1 MNTAPSVFRR
11 GDSTRSVRRSWVWLC
26 ALCCTSLLSL
36 QAQTPGPPS
45 ELVDEVRLPLEKITP
60 ELLPDRIPVPLNEY
74 QALRRFAEAA
84 RSTPAPTRLL
94 KAHYTATYSGHLLS
108 EGKLSW
114 TLQNATRVARTRPME
129 PLGLSVRDLKW
140 GEQSAIWG
148 TSPAGLLEVLIDRP
162 LGEMQGLW
170 ELSGKTVGEHDEFV
184 LQVPPAVV
192 SHITLQVP
200 VGHVVTAAG
209 QAVSS
214 KPGSEGFTS
223 WEIVLGGRSEC
234 QIVIHQPQPAES
246 TTPLILVQ
254 HETLYALRQEG
265 LRVTTDLRLE
275 VTNSAVREIPIWA
288 DPDLEIF
295 SITYGNEIPLPWQ
308 TTAVDGRQRLLV
320 QLPDALLGPGRTLR
334 LRGVAPLKTDVEW
347 KLPNVAIAGGALVD
361 GNAELRLMPPLQLQ
375 ELNCSGYRQVGVETS
390 PTREDLLTF
399 KQFRT
404 DGVLSVKL
412 GKPRPRVLARVL
424 SDLQTSAAEWNCFT
438 QLQLTGAEG
447 AAFSI
452 DCRIPAGWE
461 VTDVRDPQAPQL
473 DWSVTTTP
481 EGQRLLSL
489 QFLEALTPEKM
500 RTIEIDARRSA
511 TNGDQTFPIPAF
523 EPLVVDDLSM
533 LVAVNSAPDVRPVL
547 ESGTSF
553 EPCEPVDL
561 DVEWVSNKFWKTP
574 LIERSPAPLLLRLNG
589 SVPEGHFSLQSL
601 QTPIE
606 VVAEM
611 KVLATADKLTKSVNL
626 QITPRHG
633 KTERVLV
640 YHSEPGPQLNW
651 VLVGAT
657 PRIVEARKLPI
668 FRHAAWDLPTSGELW
683 ELRLPQPQ
691 STPFELEGIRIRG
704 LTPTGRLGL
713 VFVPQAQAFRGRVSV
728 EAPADLGLELTAWQT
743 DSDAITTSNS
753 ATHERVWSWHLPTA
767 TLRFQT
773 RIAAE
778 LVPAAVVRRIAIQ
791 ARWTLEPNAH
801 DYYVAQ
807 LELGSGF
814 NGRELR
820 CTLPADTEV
829 TEVKVDGQPIPVESP
844 APGSPLVLTN
854 VTDEQLVTIAYRARS
869 RGLLRPTWRTLLLPK
884 LEIPVLRCDVELL
897 TPSGFRL
904 GSEPRGMVLKSSTPS
919 ISTLQRLFGPLG
931 RSTQEVFFNPLSPLT
946 WAQSWNRQA
955 ASLNETEAPSEAA
968 SASSVAGNDLPHH
981 SVLVTPTN
989 QGTDSLPVSL
999 QQAGWKVWRG
1009 SAAMLPNRIDLWLWS
1024 NRQATGTAWLG
1035 FWVCLLVGITLR
1047 LLRVSPGG
1055 GLGLLALTVEILLA
1069 VVLPPVPAQVV
1080 GGCLAGTLLAL
1091 LWPQRLMKRPDSSSE
1106 HQSELIPQGSTHT
1119 YLPHS
1124 SQVTA
1129 PVLLLI
1135 TLGLGGSLTLAQ
1147 AQPTNGNGNSNGLPR
1162 VLIPVDA
1169 SNKPL
1174 GQPPLAYVP
1183 ERLVK
1188 EWTALRAAQESRAAW
1203 LIKSG
1208 EYILRRD
1215 AAQQVGLT
1223 ARYEVTVLSDAAE
1236 VEISFPL
1243 TGINFGGPT
1252 ACLVNGEPHP
1262 VMTRPDSTTLI
1273 VRVAGV
1279 SSGPAAPPM
1288 PETAE
1293 GPAAGV
1299 TGAPFPVAS
1308 RTYRVEFQGYPIIQS
1323 VGNRQWMELTAPRVH
1338 AALWTL
1344 QNDHPDAPW
1353 TNRIGD
1359 TVYTVAAKQSWP
1371 RRTGPVTKL
1380 RIEPSPAAAAPVA
1393 APALEAR
1400 LALLADVRPAV
1411 SQLHYQVSYR
1421 VTEGQVSNVAWQ
1433 LPPGLAVRNVSG
1445 PEVFDWHL
1453 APSAGGTSQLQVDL
1467 RSPVSEGFVIKVE
1480 ALLPNDGPPSQ
1491 ITVLPVQL
1499 LTPTKELLRPAA
1511 AFAGIRTTSEFQ
1523 AEAAADA
1530 GEQIG
1535 SATVDEFVNEWGKTS
1550 IELKP
1555 QVAYSLLDPVP
1566 LKIGL
1571 RSLNAQRVV
1580 RMNSVGVLGSRRLLW
1595 SLNATIE
1602 VQTAAAYSHQLEI
1615 DPRLNVTSVSI
1626 QEDAA
1631 NRLLRWTRT
1640 GDVLHVFLR
1649 DKTTGTQTLTLQGTM
1664 PAQVPQELALPTIK
1678 FADATIADARLQLY
1692 QEPDLEVELADPD
1705 KWERLEVPSE
1715 LRMGAA
1721 RNLLVGR
1728 FKWQPDAGPFI
1739 VRAAQNEPVLNY
1751 SAVTSLQPRDG
1762 RWKLTTNLLFE
1773 VLQGHGS
1780 QFSIRVPP
1788 ELPLV
1793 RVDAADVRQ
1802 LLEREPDGGQRIV
1815 LIPQAPV
1822 RGRFVV
1828 QVSGEVN
1835 LPAGSAAV
1843 IPEILGLNAARTEH
1857 FVVLPP
1863 DAQLTVDPR
1872 TSGLTPESLPAELDK
1887 LLPTDVQ
1894 GTPGH
1899 QYRGTAGSWTVALA
1913 RPQEDTPQTGVLWS
1927 ETLIWCGPSNEV
1939 AGRTSILL
1947 GPQESE
1953 QVDLTVPAGVELQGV
1968 LLDGEFIPHASLQE
1982 RRLLIPLT
1990 FPQAGH
1996 ALTVYWTQGATSFG
2010 MFFHRS
2016 TFHWPRVAEH
2026 QATEQYVTLT
2036 PAPGFRAHTRDGNS
2050 VERITVQ
2057 VSELQAL
2064 LQLMH
2069 QRAAGGPAPHD
2080 PQWLFLHR
2088 QAASLIRRLQDESR
2102 WQASSSAL
2110 QERFAKLKAQFQP
2123 WEQLDVTAG
2132 PAEQPGIPPANLLR
2146 AFASLEGNLAGPHSL
2161 LVRLEPES
2169 ASNQLPVS
2177 FVDESVWRWMLGL
2190 SMSALVLCLAW
2201 PLLRW
2206 KVPGWLSEQPAVSWA
2221 LLGAIWW
2228 YCLTPSWLGMVWL
2241 TLAAIYVVRQLL
2253 RSRASASA
2261 PPEEEP
2267 EQSKSF
2273 VLQS

>member
-1 MNTAPSVFRR
+1 MNTALSLFRGVDTTRSIRR
-11 GDSTRSVRRSWVWLC
+11 GWIWLC
-26 ALCCTSLLSL
+26 VMCCTNLLPL
-36 QAQTPGPPS
+36 LAQTPGPPS

-60 ELLPDRIPVPLNEY
+60 ELLPNRIPVPLDEY
-74 QALRRFAEAA
+74 QVLKRNAETA
-84 RSTPAPTRLL
+84 RNTPAPTRLL

-108 EGKLSW
+108 EGTFSW
-114 TLQNATRVARTRPME
+114 TLQNATRIARTRPME

-140 GEQSAIWG
+140 GDQPAVWG
-148 TSPAGLLEVLIDRP
+148 TSPAGRLEVLLDRP
-162 LGEMQGLW
+162 LGELQGLW

-184 LQVPPAVV
+184 VQVPTAVA

-200 VGHVVTAAG
+200 VGHVVTAVG

-214 KPGSEGFTS
+214 KPGKEGFTA

-246 TTPLILVQ
+246 ATPLILVQ

-265 LRVTTDLRLE
+265 LRLTADLRLE

-295 SITYGNEIPLPWQ
+295 SITYGNDIPLPWQ

-320 QLPDALLGPGRTLR
+320 QLPDALRGPGRTLR
-334 LRGVAPLKTDVEW
+334 LRGVAPLKSDVEW
-347 KLPNVAIAGGALVD
+347 KLPNVAIAGAALVD
-361 GNAELRLMPPLQLQ
+361 GHAELRLMPPLQLQ

-412 GKPRPRVLARVL
+412 GKPQPRILARVL
-424 SDLQTSAAEWNCFT
+424 SDLQTGAAEWNCFT

-447 AAFSI
+447 AAFSVA
-452 DCRIPAGWE
+452 CRIPAGWD
-461 VTDVRDPQAPQL
+461 VIDVRDPQAPKL

-489 QFLEALTPEKM
+489 QFLEAVTPDKV
-500 RTIEIDARRSA
+500 RIIEIDARHSA
-511 TNGDQTFPIPAF
+511 TSGDQTFPIPAF
-523 EPLVVDDLSM
+523 EPLAVDDLSM
-533 LVAVNSAPDVRPVL
+533 LVAVNSAPEVRPVL

-561 DVEWVSNKFWKTP
+561 DVEWVSSKFWKTP
-574 LIERSPAPLLLRLNG
+574 LADRSPVPLLLRLNG
-589 SVPEGHFSLQSL
+589 TAPEGQFSLQSL

-606 VVAEM
+606 VVAEIQ
-611 KVLATADKLTKSVNL
+611 VQATADKLTKNVKL

-640 YHSEPGPQLNW
+640 YHSEPGPQLDW
-651 VLVGAT
+651 TLAGAT
-657 PRIVEARKLPI
+657 PRAIEARKLPI
-668 FRHAAWDLPTSGELW
+668 SRHAAWDLPTSGELW

-691 STPFELEGIRIRG
+691 SAPFELEGVRVRG

-713 VFVPQAQAFRGRVSV
+713 VFVPQAQAFRGRVSI
-728 EAPADLGLELTAWQT
+728 EAPSDLGLELTAWQT
-743 DSDAITTSNS
+743 DSDAITSSNS
-753 ATHERVWSWHLPTA
+753 AIHERVWSWHLPTA

-773 RIAAE
+773 RVATE
-778 LVPAAVVRRIAIQ
+778 LTPDAVVRRIAIQ
-791 ARWTLEPNAH
+791 GRWTLQPNAH

-820 CTLPADTEV
+820 CTLPTDAEV
-829 TEVKVDGQPIPVESP
+829 TEVKIDGQPIPVESP
-844 APGSPLVLTN
+844 APGGPLVLTN

-869 RGLLRPTWRTLLLPK
+869 RGLLRPMWRTLLLPK

-919 ISTLQRLFGPLG
+919 TSTLQRLFGPLG
-931 RSTQEVFFNPLSPLT
+931 RSSQEVFFNPLSPLT
-946 WAQSWNRQA
+946 WAQSWSRQA
-955 ASLNETEAPSEAA
+955 TRLNETEAPAETSDTPVETSDDFMSRGTPAT
-968 SASSVAGNDLPHH
+968 SAVQGPDL
-981 SVLVTPTN
+981 
-989 QGTDSLPVSL
+989 LPVSL

-1009 SAAMLPNRIDLWLWS
+1009 SAAMLPDRIDLWLWS
-1024 NRQATGTAWLG
+1024 HRQATGTAWLG
-1035 FWVCLLVGITLR
+1035 FWICLLLGITLR
-1047 LLRVSPGG
+1047 LLHVSPGG
-1055 GLGLLALTVEILLA
+1055 SLGMLALTVEILLA
-1069 VVLPPVPAQVV
+1069 IVLPPVPAQVV
-1080 GGCLAGTLLAL
+1080 GGCLAGTILAL
-1091 LWPQRLMKRPDSSSE
+1091 LWPQRLMRRPDPASE
-1106 HQSELIPQGSTHT
+1106 QLGELVPQGSTRT

-1124 SQVTA
+1124 SRVTA
-1129 PVLLLI
+1129 QVLMLVA
-1135 TLGLGGSLTLAQ
+1135 LGLCGSLAF
-1147 AQPTNGNGNSNGLPR
+1147 AQPQTTNGNGNGLPR

-1169 SNKPL
+1169 NNKPL

-1188 EWTALRAAQESRAAW
+1188 EWNALQSARETRAAW

-1215 AAQQVGLT
+1215 ATQQVGLT

-1236 VEISFPL
+1236 VEILFPL
-1243 TGINFGGPT
+1243 TGINFGGPA

-1262 VMTRPDSTTLI
+1262 VLTRADSTTLVI
-1273 VRVAGV
+1273 RVPGV
-1279 SSGPAAPPM
+1279 ASGPAAPPM
-1288 PETAE
+1288 PEAAE
-1293 GPAAGV
+1293 QPAAG
-1299 TGAPFPVAS
+1299 TTAAPFAIAT

-1323 VGNRQWMELTAPRVH
+1323 VGNRQWMELTTPRLH

-1344 QNDHPDAPW
+1344 QNDHPEVPW

-1359 TVYTVAAKQSWP
+1359 TVYSVAAKQSWP

-1380 RIEPSPAAAAPVA
+1380 RIEPSPGVAAPSAAPV
-1393 APALEAR
+1393 LEAR
-1400 LALLADVRPAV
+1400 LALLADVQPAV

-1421 VTEGQVSNVAWQ
+1421 VTEGQVANVAWR
-1433 LPPGLAVRNVSG
+1433 LPAGLAVRSVTG

-1453 APSAGGTSQLQVDL
+1453 VPSAGGTSQLQVDL
-1467 RSPVSEGFVIKVE
+1467 QSPVSEGFLIKVE

-1491 ITVLPVQL
+1491 ITILPVQL
-1499 LTPTKELLRPAA
+1499 LTPTKEPLRPMA

-1523 AEAAADA
+1523 GEAAADA
-1530 GEQIG
+1530 GEQIAP
-1535 SATVDEFVNEWGKTS
+1535 ATVDEFVNEWGKTS

-1571 RSLNAQRVV
+1571 RSLAAQRVV
-1580 RMNSVGVLGSRRLLW
+1580 RMNAVGVLGSRRLLW
-1595 SLNATIE
+1595 NLNATIE

-1615 DPRLNVTSVSI
+1615 DSRLNVTGVSI

-1664 PAQVPQELALPTIK
+1664 PTQVPQELALPTIK
-1678 FADATIADARLQLY
+1678 FADATVADARLQLY

-1728 FKWQPDAGPFI
+1728 FKWQQDAGPFV

-1835 LPAGSAAV
+1835 LPTGGTAT

-1857 FVVLPP
+1857 FVVLPA
-1863 DAQLTVDPR
+1863 DAQFTVDPR
-1872 TSGLTPESLPAELDK
+1872 TSGLTAETLPAELAK
-1887 LLPTDVQ
+1887 LLPTEVQ
-1894 GTPGH
+1894 GTTGH
-1899 QYRGTAGSWTVALA
+1899 QYRGTAGSWTVTLA
-1913 RPQEDTPQTGVLWS
+1913 RHQEDTPQTGVLWS
-1927 ETLIWCGPSNEV
+1927 ETQIWCGPTNQI

-1947 GPQESE
+1947 GPQENE
-1953 QVDLTVPAGVELQGV
+1953 QVDLTIPAGVELQGV
-1968 LLDGEFIPHASLQE
+1968 LLDGEFVPHASPQE
-1982 RRLLIPLT
+1982 HRLLIPLT

-1996 ALTVYWTQGATSFG
+1996 ALTVYWTQGKASFG
-2010 MFFHRS
+2010 MLFSRS
-2016 TFHWPRVAEH
+2016 QFHWPRVAE
-2026 QATEQYVTLT
+2026 QEASEQYVTLT
-2036 PAPGFRAHTRDGNS
+2036 PPPGFRAHTRYGEP
-2050 VERITVQ
+2050 VERIAAQ
-2057 VSELQAL
+2057 LSELQAL
-2064 LQLMH
+2064 LQLMR
-2069 QRAAGGPAPHD
+2069 QRAADGPAPQD

-2088 QAASLIRRLQDESR
+2088 QAASLIRRLQAESR
-2102 WQASSSAL
+2102 LQASSKAV
-2110 QERFAKLKAQFQP
+2110 QERFARLNAQFQP
-2123 WEQLDVTAG
+2123 WEQLAVTTETPEHPEAK
-2132 PAEQPGIPPANLLR
+2132 PANLLR

-2161 LVRLEPES
+2161 LVKLEPDA
-2169 ASNQLPVS
+2169 ASKQLPVS
-2177 FVDESVWRWMLGL
+2177 FIDESVWRWMLGL
-2190 SMSALVLCLAW
+2190 SMSALVLCLSW

-2206 KVPGWLSEQPAVSWA
+2206 KFPEWLAEQPAASWA
-2221 LLGAIWW
+2221 LLGVIWW

-2241 TLAAIYVVRQLL
+2241 TLAAVYSIRPILRPGLPAAAPHEDEPQVPQSGLL
-2253 RSRASASA
+2253 
-2261 PPEEEP
+2261 PG
-2267 EQSKSF
+2267 
-2273 VLQS
+2273 